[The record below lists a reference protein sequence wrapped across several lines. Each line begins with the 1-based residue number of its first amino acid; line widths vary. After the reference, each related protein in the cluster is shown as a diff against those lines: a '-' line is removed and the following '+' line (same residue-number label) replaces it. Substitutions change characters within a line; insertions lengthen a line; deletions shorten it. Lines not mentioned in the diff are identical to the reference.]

1 MLDLQAESIPSD
13 SASRRQQTWKAWK
26 FSGLLNSIPT
36 NEAEM
41 DALQANFETEK
52 DILQANFKRLIAD
65 RTQVSKAPNITFM
78 IVVRGRN
85 SAKQAVVN
93 GYIEAQHVSEARWL
107 KWLPMFE
114 WIPIEGGLHCNED
127 FQALMADAN
136 TAFRLRATLHQQG
149 QLSAPPKRVRI
160 VMLLHAC
167 IPGYLP
173 MIRALYRLPVW
184 NAF

>member
-1 MLDLQAESIPSD
+1 MLDLQVAAIPSG
-13 SASRRQQTWKAWK
+13 STSRRQQTWKSWK
-26 FSGLLNSIPT
+26 FSGLLDSIPT
-36 NEAEM
+36 DGTEM
-41 DALQANFETEK
+41 DTLQE
-52 DILQANFKRLIAD
+52 NFKRLIAD
-65 RTQVSKAPNITFM
+65 RTQLSKAPNITFM

-85 SAKQAVVN
+85 SAQRAVIN
-93 GYIEAQHVSEARWL
+93 GYIEAQHASEARWRTF
-107 KWLPMFE
+107 LPMFE
-114 WIPIEGGLHCNED
+114 WNPIEGGLHCNAD